1 MKQNKD
7 NADSTKKANLRK
19 LESTFLFFLFV
30 RRIDLLSMLVTVAP
44 FLIIWKL
51 NVYSQFVTNIFM
63 AWKISRIFNYK
74 YCLQLIKENLTSN
87 RVLTMIKSSTNFQ
100 SERLHSKSR

>member
-1 MKQNKD
+1 MKQNKED
-7 NADSTKKANLRK
+7 TDSIKKAYLRK
-19 LESTFLFFLFV
+19 LESTYLFFCLLREF
-30 RRIDLLSMLVTVAP
+30 DLLSMLVTVAL
-44 FLIIWKL
+44 FLIIWKS
-51 NVYSQFVTNIFM
+51 NVYSQFVTNIFV